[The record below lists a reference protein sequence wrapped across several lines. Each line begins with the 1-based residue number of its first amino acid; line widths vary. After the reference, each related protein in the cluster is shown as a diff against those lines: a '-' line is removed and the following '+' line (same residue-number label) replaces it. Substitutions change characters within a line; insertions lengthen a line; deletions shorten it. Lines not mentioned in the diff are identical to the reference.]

1 MKSIFRKVDL
11 TKGSIWKAILYFTI
25 PIFISYFCQ
34 QIYSISDAAICG
46 FYLNKNEVAGIGN
59 TGSITFMI
67 LQFAVGCT
75 SGFSVVTAGA
85 IGKKDVNE
93 ARKSFLCQIIL
104 STIIS
109 VLLTGISMLAL
120 NPLLKFLG
128 VTPASNLEI
137 YNSAYT
143 YIAIM
148 IIGCFTQ
155 VFYNLGTCFLRSL
168 GDAKTPLI
176 WLAVGIALNIVLDFL
191 FIAVFKFG
199 VAGAAFA
206 TIIGQFTAALGIF
219 IYVFVK
225 LKEYRFHKDDFR
237 FAKGFIFKHLKLG
250 VPLGLQCSILA
261 IGLIVMQGTMI
272 QFDLLPDGTLGNDA
286 QVGYT
291 TACKLGN
298 FLCMPYIALGTA
310 MLSFC
315 GQNYGARNYDRLK
328 KGIIQASFI
337 ALGIFVVFGIV
348 GFLLTIDG
356 LYMRLFLS
364 SDKITPNV
372 IKYGNLYLYV
382 IIPFE
387 IFLAGIFLYRNILQG
402 LERPLFPFLAGV
414 IELPAR
420 VLVCLFLPQAIN
432 GGPIN
437 NMANDASYVAFSF
450 ADAIAWLA
458 ACIILI
464 IGIIIFFKQIKKMED
479 IKKIEDKEVVIEN
492 DNK

>member
-1 MKSIFRKVDL
+1 MTSIFKKVDL
-11 TKGSIWKAILYFTI
+11 TKGKIWKAILYFTI

-34 QIYSISDAAICG
+34 QIYNISDAAICG

-67 LQFAVGCT
+67 LQFAVGCM

-85 IGKKDVNE
+85 IGKKDKDE
-93 ARKSFLCQIIL
+93 ARRSLLCQIIL

-109 VLLTGISMLAL
+109 IVLTVISMLAL
-120 NPLLKFLG
+120 TPLLKFLG
-128 VTPASNLEI
+128 VTPESNIEI

-143 YIAIM
+143 YTAVI

-176 WLAVGIALNIVLDFL
+176 WLAVGIGLNIALDFL

-199 VAGAAFA
+199 VAGAALA

-219 IYVFVK
+219 VYIFVK
-225 LKEYRFHKDDFR
+225 LKDYRFKKEDFH
-237 FAKGFIFKHLKLG
+237 FGKGFIYKHLKLG
-250 VPLGLQCSILA
+250 IPLGLQCSILA

-272 QFDLLPDGTLGNDA
+272 TFDLRPDGTLGNDA

-298 FLCMPYIALGTA
+298 FLSMPYVALGTA

-315 GQNYGARNYDRLK
+315 GQNYGARNYERLK
-328 KGIIQASFI
+328 KGIIQATFI
-337 ALGIFVVFGIV
+337 ALGIFVIFGIL

-364 SDKITPNV
+364 SDKITPEV

-382 IIPFE
+382 VIPFE
-387 IFLAGIFLYRNILQG
+387 FALAGICLYRNILQG
-402 LERPLFPFLAGV
+402 LERPL
-414 IELPAR
+414 
-420 VLVCLFLPQAIN
+420 
-432 GGPIN
+432 
-437 NMANDASYVAFSF
+437 S
-450 ADAIAWLA
+450 
-458 ACIILI
+458 
-464 IGIIIFFKQIKKMED
+464 
-479 IKKIEDKEVVIEN
+479 
-492 DNK
+492 